1 MLRFCIPR
9 VRNRGYGLGN
19 ELVPWARAFPAAQ
32 ILDAKLLPP
41 AFGLN
46 RRGYWLHFRTA
57 PDDWIYQRALRR
69 LLPQV
74 EFSESDYIA
83 HGGGS
88 AVSALRSFV
97 DAHRLRERHLFAL
110 VTDGLWGG
118 YAHVQAARE
127 FIRSTLYQS
136 RYAPRNL
143 LQLQSRIDPRK
154 ILVGMHVRLGDFA
167 APARVDDY
175 QRRANT
181 SLPIEWF
188 IAVADSLRT
197 AFGEDWQLLLVSDGD
212 REQLAPLLQ
221 RHACVI
227 TADMPY
233 GDCSDALALAGSDLL
248 VCSASSYSS
257 LAAFL
262 SDSPYI
268 WFAGNLYAHTEGCY
282 SLHGDDTRSAAQT
295 RRTNTAVQYFLHPHA
310 LSCARGVAV
319 DGDGRVP
326 QAVLEAAARRREAR
340 RWELDLVRGGVT
352 PIPRPAD
359 TQIRSLGR

>member
-1 MLRFCIPR
+1 MFRFCIPR

-19 ELVPWARAFPAAQ
+19 ELVPWARAFLAAQ
-32 ILDAKLLPP
+32 LLDARLLPP

-46 RRGYWLHFRTA
+46 RRAYWQDFNTR
-57 PDDWIYQRALRR
+57 PDDWLYHRALRR
-69 LLPQV
+69 LLPVV
-74 EFSESDYIA
+74 EFSEADYIA

-88 AVSALRSFV
+88 ALSALRSFI
-97 DAHRLRERHLFAL
+97 DMHRLRERHLFAL

-118 YAHVQAARE
+118 YAHIEAARD
-127 FIRSTLYQS
+127 FIRATLYQS

-143 LQLQSRIDPRK
+143 VRLQARIDSRK

-167 APARVDDY
+167 APTGIADY
-175 QRRANT
+175 RRRANA
-181 SLPIEWF
+181 SLPLDWF
-188 IAVADSLRT
+188 IAVADCLRN
-197 AFGEDWQLLLVSDGD
+197 AFGDDWQLLLVSDGD

-227 TADMPY
+227 TADIPH
-233 GDCSDALALAGSDLL
+233 GDCSDALALAGADLL

-262 SDSPYI
+262 SESPYL
-268 WFAGNLYAHTEGCY
+268 WFAGNLHPHVEGCY
-282 SLHGDDTRSAAQT
+282 SMHGDNTRSPVELQRT
-295 RRTNTAVQYFLHPHA
+295 RAAVQYFLDPA
-310 LSCARGVAV
+310 AMSSPRGVAV

-326 QAVLEAAARRREAR
+326 QAVLDAAAQRREAR

-352 PIPRPAD
+352 PIPLPSD
-359 TQIRSLGR
+359 SQIRRLGG